1 MAISTKRSMLSSP
14 STVSSVDA
22 AKQVVSIS
30 MDSSLRV
37 WSPKTA
43 EEKLQISGQKFHQ
56 GGIVFL
62 RLVTDNRTALTAG
75 ADNLVILSS
84 LEDGRIFSKSIDL
97 GGSIASIDY
106 SDAWKAVFVTT
117 FEGKMVTLSKDTF
130 KILHEEEEKVLALDT
145 ARNRQIEVRRR
156 PQVFLSLHCRWTGAL
171 PFLWKDW
178 NHQSHE
184 TALLRNPPVHGLQ
197 VILSHTETSS

>member
-1 MAISTKRSMLSSP
+1 MDTSTKQQTRSSP
-14 STVSSVDA
+14 STVALDDA
-22 AKQVVSIS
+22 AKQVVSVS

-62 RLVTDNRTALTAG
+62 RLVTDNRTALTGG

-84 LEDGRIFSKSIDL
+84 IEDGRVFNKSIDL
-97 GGSIASIDY
+97 TGSIASIDY

-117 FEGKMVTLSKDTF
+117 FEGKMVTLAKDTF
-130 KILHEEEEKVLALDT
+130 KILHEEEEKVRT
-145 ARNRQIEVRRR
+145 AHPERHHQVQVRRR
-156 PQVFLSLHCRWTGAL
+156 PQVLLGLH
-171 PFLWKDW
+171 
-178 NHQSHE
+178 S
-184 TALLRNPPVHGLQ
+184 
-197 VILSHTETSS
+197 